1 MAYLATLK
9 HEFKIMA
16 MTETYFKD
24 MTIDT
29 FSVNGYQHIYDYR
42 NARTGG
48 GVPLFIK
55 NGIEYVKSDDLSVFN
70 NDIESLFI
78 EVTNMK
84 SSSGRAIVVGVICRP
99 QDQDINEFSI
109 TMSTILDKLK
119 SEKKSTYLSSDYNIN
134 LLNTDKH
141 VPTAEFLDTMFSY
154 FMYPFINRPTRCIKQ
169 SATLIDNIYSNIF
182 EHGILTGIFYTDI
195 TDHFPI

>member
-42 NARTGG
+42 NASSGG

-55 NGIEYVKSDDLSVFN
+55 MALH
-70 NDIESLFI
+70 
-78 EVTNMK
+78 M
-84 SSSGRAIVVGVICRP
+84 
-99 QDQDINEFSI
+99 
-109 TMSTILDKLK
+109 
-119 SEKKSTYLSSDYNIN
+119 
-134 LLNTDKH
+134 
-141 VPTAEFLDTMFSY
+141 
-154 FMYPFINRPTRCIKQ
+154 
-169 SATLIDNIYSNIF
+169 
-182 EHGILTGIFYTDI
+182 
-195 TDHFPI
+195 

>member
-9 HEFKIMA
+9 HEFKKMA
-16 MTETYFKD
+16 MTETYFTD
-24 MTIDT
+24 MTIYT

-84 SSSGRAIVVGVICRP
+84 SSSGRAIVVGVIYRP
-99 QDQDINEFSI
+99 PDREINEFSI
-109 TMSTILDKLK
+109 TMSTIRDKLK
-119 SEKKSTYLSSDYNIN
+119 SEKKRYL
-134 LLNTDKH
+134 
-141 VPTAEFLDTMFSY
+141 
-154 FMYPFINRPTRCIKQ
+154 
-169 SATLIDNIYSNIF
+169 
-182 EHGILTGIFYTDI
+182 
-195 TDHFPI
+195 PIGWL

>member
-1 MAYLATLK
+1 M
-9 HEFKIMA
+9 I
-16 MTETYFKD
+16 
-24 MTIDT
+24 IDT

-48 GVPLFIK
+48 GVSLFIK

-84 SSSGRAIVVGVICRP
+84 SSSGRAIVVGVIYTP
-99 QDQDINEFSI
+99 PDQDINEFSI

-119 SEKKSTYLSSDYNIN
+119 SEKKVPTYPVTIILIWWILTNMCQ
-134 LLNTDKH
+134 LLN
-141 VPTAEFLDTMFSY
+141 F
-154 FMYPFINRPTRCIKQ
+154 
-169 SATLIDNIYSNIF
+169 
-182 EHGILTGIFYTDI
+182 
-195 TDHFPI
+195 